1 MTAGAVSTDPLGTGW
16 SALRGFFRDGAPAL
30 QRALD
35 ALQAAEPEVRR
46 GGDDARL
53 TLWLLGVAAAL
64 QYTRH
69 PESMDR
75 ALQRARELVNV
86 VARAQGE
93 PATVPYRTL
102 VEGIYRDL
110 ADVIPAQAPAYVG
123 DALAYSER
131 TVRLA
136 RSSQRDDWL
145 AAALASRGDL
155 LLRQA
160 GADRRAIRRA
170 VTAHEDA
177 RRRWPARDAE
187 GRAQAALGY
196 AAALLAAGEM
206 GKAEQVAR
214 EALAVFAAQADRF
227 HEAAAH
233 LVLARAL
240 FAQDHDEALDEQAA
254 AVSLYKELG
263 CRWEQRQAEGALG

>member
-1 MTAGAVSTDPLGTGW
+1 MTAGAVSADPLGTGW

-30 QRALD
+30 QGALD

-64 QYTRH
+64 QYTRN

-86 VARAQGE
+86 VTRTQGE

-102 VEGIYRDL
+102 VEAIYRDL
-110 ADVIPAQAPAYVG
+110 ADVIPAQAAAYVG
-123 DALAYSER
+123 DALEYSER

-136 RSSQRDDWL
+136 RASKRDDWL
-145 AAALASRGDL
+145 ATARASRGDL

-177 RRRWPARDAE
+177 RHRWPARDAE

-196 AAALLAAGEM
+196 AAALLAAGEI

-214 EALAVFAAQADRF
+214 EALAVFSAQADRF

-233 LVLARAL
+233 LLLARAL
-240 FAQDHDEALDEQAA
+240 FAQDQDEALDEQAA

-263 CRWEQRQAEGALG
+263 CQWEQRQAEGALT

>member
-1 MTAGAVSTDPLGTGW
+1 MTAGTVSTDPLGTGW

-110 ADVIPAQAPAYVG
+110 ADVIPAQAPAYV
-123 DALAYSER
+123 DNALAYSER
-131 TVRLA
+131 TLRLA

-233 LVLARAL
+233 LLLARAL
-240 FAQDHDEALDEQAA
+240 FAQDQDEALDEQAA